1 MAIEQTYY
9 WIVTTL
15 TDPKS
20 GAKRMVVIGPK
31 SNESEA
37 NTYAYEKLDANCSFD
52 IVGLPTKDRGR
63 ATSILKAKRL
73 TQTSNLSQSLQ
84 PTMHEGGL
92 AQSKK
97 HSRNPNST
105 QSGAYGHSGPQ
116 EGNVY

>member
-31 SNESEA
+31 NDESEA
-37 NTYAYEKLDANCSFD
+37 NRYAYEKLDANCSFD

-63 ATSILKAKRL
+63 ATSILKARRL

-84 PTMHEGGL
+84 PSLHEGGL
-92 AQSKK
+92 AQSRRRPK
-97 HSRNPNST
+97 NPL
-105 QSGAYGHSGPQ
+105 AHSGLQ
-116 EGNVY
+116 EENDR